1 MALNIKN
8 AEVEQLIAEVAQIT
22 GESKTETVRRA
33 LIERRQRLAYRLGD
47 RNPEAR
53 VRRFL
58 ETEIWPTI
66 PPAELGRRLSEA
78 EEDALLGYGS
88 EGV

>member
-53 VRRFL
+53 ARRFL
-58 ETEIWPTI
+58 ETEVWPTI
-66 PPAELGRRLSEA
+66 PPTELGRRLSEA

>member
-1 MALNIKN
+1 
-8 AEVEQLIAEVAQIT
+8 
-22 GESKTETVRRA
+22 
-33 LIERRQRLAYRLGD
+33 LAYRLGD

-53 VRRFL
+53 ARRFL
-58 ETEIWPTI
+58 ETQVWPTI